1 MKKKALLYIS
11 SYRFTKIDKYKYEFD
26 KLESKY
32 NLKIIIHDLS
42 DILSKRLD
50 SVFLGEINKKNY
62 YKFDSISHWLKSFKY
77 LNRKYDLTIFNN
89 VSRYGFNSIIIN
101 FYLKQSNLPIIVS
114 PSPQVYDPPIKQNL
128 KSYIYKYK
136 KIFTNPFLV
145 YYYSKIYLVTF
156 LNSLIIFKHLF
167 ILQSGSFSDYV
178 VLRSKKKTIVD
189 FHARDYSNY
198 LNIKK
203 NIKKK
208 NIVTYIDTAGP
219 YFSDD
224 WTMIGKKLNFNLKDW
239 YLILNNFLN
248 FIEKKYK
255 VKVIVVPH
263 PKNRNQTNPYFNEK
277 HGRFFDRSIN
287 ASTKIIPISKFVL
300 SYNAHSTAINY
311 AIASSTPYFYTYSN
325 EVKKDLRQYGLCLQL
340 AKKTGCQTVNISKS
354 NNYKKFKFNKVKVNK
369 NIFDNY
375 KYEYLTSDKIKG
387 VSNYK
392 IMASII
398 LKKINLNKKDV

>member
-11 SYRFTKIDKYKYEFD
+11 SYKFTKNDRYKYEFD

-50 SVFLGEINKKNY
+50 AAFLGKINKKNY
-62 YKFDSISHWLKSFKY
+62 YKFDSLSHWLKSFKS

-89 VSRYGFNSIIIN
+89 VSRYGINSIIIN

-114 PSPQVYDPPIKQNL
+114 PSPQVYDPPMQQDL

-136 KIFTNPFLV
+136 KIFTNPFLI

-178 VLRSKKKTIVD
+178 VLRSKKKSIVD

-208 NIVTYIDTAGP
+208 NIVTFIDAAGP
-219 YFSDD
+219 YFPDD
-224 WTMIGKKLNFNLKDW
+224 RTMTGKKSDFNLKAW

-255 VKVIVVPH
+255 VKVIVIPH
-263 PKNRNQTNPYFNEK
+263 PKNKNNTNPYFNEK

-287 ASTKIIPISKFVL
+287 ASTKLIPISKFVL
-300 SYNAHSTAINY
+300 SYNSYSTTINY
-311 AIASSTPYFYTYSN
+311 AIASSTPYISTYSN
-325 EVKKDLRQYGLCLQL
+325 EAKKDLRLYDLCLSF
-340 AKKTGCQTVNISKS
+340 AKETGCKIVNITKIY
-354 NNYKKFKFNKVKVNK
+354 NYKNFKFNKVKINK
-369 NIFDNY
+369 KKFDNY
-375 KYEYLTSDKIKG
+375 EYKYLTSDKIKRIP
-387 VSNYK
+387 NYK
-392 IMASII
+392 IMAKII
-398 LKKINLNKKDV
+398 LKKIDLNKQNT

>member
-1 MKKKALLYIS
+1 M
-11 SYRFTKIDKYKYEFD
+11 
-26 KLESKY
+26 
-32 NLKIIIHDLS
+32 
-42 DILSKRLD
+42 
-50 SVFLGEINKKNY
+50 
-62 YKFDSISHWLKSFKY
+62 
-77 LNRKYDLTIFNN
+77 
-89 VSRYGFNSIIIN
+89 
-101 FYLKQSNLPIIVS
+101 S
-114 PSPQVYDPPIKQNL
+114 PSPQVYDPPIEQNL

-136 KIFTNPFLV
+136 KIFTNPFLI

-224 WTMIGKKLNFNLKDW
+224 WAMIGKKLNFNLKDW

-248 FIEKKYK
+248 FIEMKYK

-263 PKNRNQTNPYFNEK
+263 PKNRNQTNPYLNEK

-300 SYNAHSTAINY
+300 SYNSHSTAINY
-311 AIASSTPYFYTYSN
+311 AIASSTPYIYAYSN

-354 NNYKKFKFNKVKVNK
+354 YNYKKFKFNKAKVNK
-369 NIFDNY
+369 KIFDNY

-387 VSNYK
+387 VPNYK

>member
-203 NIKKK
+203 KYK
-208 NIVTYIDTAGP
+208 
-219 YFSDD
+219 
-224 WTMIGKKLNFNLKDW
+224 
-239 YLILNNFLN
+239 
-248 FIEKKYK
+248 EKKY
-255 VKVIVVPH
+255 
-263 PKNRNQTNPYFNEK
+263 
-277 HGRFFDRSIN
+277 
-287 ASTKIIPISKFVL
+287 
-300 SYNAHSTAINY
+300 
-311 AIASSTPYFYTYSN
+311 
-325 EVKKDLRQYGLCLQL
+325 C
-340 AKKTGCQTVNISKS
+340 
-354 NNYKKFKFNKVKVNK
+354 
-369 NIFDNY
+369 
-375 KYEYLTSDKIKG
+375 YL
-387 VSNYK
+387 Y
-392 IMASII
+392 
-398 LKKINLNKKDV
+398 